1 MANKNNFVKLRLIRT
16 FTMTNLA
23 ILLSGTCVRVNV
35 CVCDPACEGA
45 HEYLFFFTYEHVFD
59 SLVMMC
65 AQ

>member
-35 CVCDPACEGA
+35 CVCDPACVGA
-45 HEYLFFFTYEHVFD
+45 HEYLFFTYEHVFD